1 MRNLDENGW
10 ALKTSEFYGDTWPF
24 ENSDMIYLVIDM
36 LAIGF
41 QQFMQFPELGLSLLL
56 QTWIS
61 VDQLDDNLLLVTTST
76 IKTTSLSDSDYFTIW
91 EATE

>member
-1 MRNLDENGW
+1 
-10 ALKTSEFYGDTWPF
+10 
-24 ENSDMIYLVIDM
+24 M

-61 VDQLDDNLLLVTTST
+61 VDQLDDDLILVTTST
-76 IKTTSLSDSDYFTIW
+76 IKTTLLSDSDYFTFW